1 MLARSLWRL
10 PVTYWFIINEISAVI
25 CCEDPSS
32 GIRHSAERERAKR
45 QEKEKG
51 WWLRMWDTKMNRMP
65 LMRKRN
71 RGKVELTEQMSLH
84 HSKKDNNKAAGTSRR
99 KKAILSGR
107 EMFYALCML
116 TQRSKTQ
123 PVSHSF

>member
-1 MLARSLWRL
+1 MPVLARSLRRL

-32 GIRHSAERERAKR
+32 GIRHSAEREREKR

-84 HSKKDNNKAAGTSRR
+84 HSKKDKKKATGTSRR
-99 KKAILSGR
+99 TKPS
-107 EMFYALCML
+107 
-116 TQRSKTQ
+116 
-123 PVSHSF
+123 